1 MTDNTDSLHAFR
13 QQVRQFLAAAVPP
26 DIQAAVRSHALITRE
41 QARRWQEILHRQGW
55 AAPSWPRQYGGTGWS
70 LREQA
75 IFKEEVAASDAP
87 HVENLGIDTI
97 GPTLMRFGTEA
108 QCQRFLPRM
117 LSFEDYWAQ
126 GYSEPDAGSD
136 LASLKT
142 TAARQDNG
150 DWVINGSKIW
160 QSLGHWA
167 NWAIVLARTDL
178 QAARKQEGISVF
190 LVDLTAPGVTVR
202 PIKYIHGAPFH
213 VQIFFDNVRMPA
225 DQLVGEV
232 NQGWNI
238 AKGLLVIERLFVA
251 RVAEC
256 KAGLAALESEM
267 AHRLA
272 GAESP
277 GDPQHTL
284 LRSRLA
290 ALRIRGEALD
300 ACWSPA
306 IAQAEAG
313 GSPALEA
320 SLLKLDGIEL
330 LQDIHLLDMDLRG
343 SQALR
348 FNPEALQGIATT
360 SPAQA
365 DGNAALGFWRYR
377 GSSLAGGSTE
387 VQQGIVAKAVLAQQT
402 ALHRPPMASGSPE
415 LAMMLESLHSWQDKH
430 HAFEQR
436 QKRLQTADSGSETSL
451 AAVLADL
458 ARFGVLAMPL
468 PEQLGGL
475 ERPPSESIR
484 VAGALGAA
492 LMNEPVLW
500 QSALPTQLLLAL
512 PTSPARDALL
522 RPLGE
527 GAMRLSVPLDET
539 NLPAVETT
547 DGKVWTLTGDI
558 PLILGM
564 AEGAGA
570 LVSARES
577 RSGELC
583 IFHLQPDQLRQGG
596 GQGPLERF
604 QLHDGRPAFS
614 LRFTQLQV
622 GSEQLIAQG
631 DEAEQAVCQARCFA
645 MLALCA
651 ESVAASRQALRQTV
665 DYLCVRKQFSR
676 PLSDFQVLQHRV
688 ADLYRQWN
696 KVHHYL
702 DAILARL
709 DGAAPATALADA
721 HKLKHLCGVV
731 GRRMALEVLQLHGAI
746 GFQDETPISHYA
758 KRIFNND
765 VLLGNAE
772 HHLARQI

>member
-1 MTDNTDSLHAFR
+1 MTDNPAPLLDAFR
-13 QQVRQFLAAAVPP
+13 QQVRQFLATAVPP
-26 DIQAAVRSHALITRE
+26 DIQAAVRSHALVSRD
-41 QARRWQEILHRQGW
+41 QACRWQKILHQQGW

-75 IFKEEVAASDAP
+75 IFKEELAASDAP

-97 GPTLMRFGTEA
+97 GPTLMRFGSEA
-108 QCQRFLPRM
+108 QRQHFLPRM

-142 TAARQDNG
+142 TATQQG
-150 DWVINGSKIW
+150 DGSWVVNGSKIW

-167 NWAIVLARTDL
+167 NWALVLARTDT

-213 VQIFFDNVRMPA
+213 VQIFFDEVRVPA
-225 DQLVGEV
+225 DQFVGEV
-232 NQGWNI
+232 NQGWHI

-256 KAGLAALESEM
+256 KAGLAALGSDM
-267 AHRLA
+267 AERLA
-272 GAESP
+272 KTDSP
-277 GDPQHTL
+277 DDPQHTL

-290 ALRIRGEALD
+290 ALRIRGEALE
-300 ACWSPA
+300 ACWAPA

-343 SQALR
+343 CQALR
-348 FNPEALQGIATT
+348 FNPGALQGLAAAST
-360 SPAQA
+360 AQA

-402 ALHRPPMASGSPE
+402 ALHHPPSVSGSSE
-415 LAMMLESLHSWQDKH
+415 LAMVLDSLNGWLARHHS
-430 HAFEQR
+430 FELR
-436 QKRLQTADSGSETSL
+436 QKRMQPGHE
-451 AAVLADL
+451 AALPTVLADL

-468 PEQLGGL
+468 PERLGGL
-475 ERPPSESIR
+475 ERPLSES
-484 VAGALGAA
+484 VHVLGALGEA

-500 QSALPTQLLLAL
+500 QSALPVQLLLAL
-512 PTSPARDALL
+512 PSSPAIDALL
-522 RPLGE
+522 QSLGE
-527 GAMRLSVPLDET
+527 GVTCLSVPLDEA
-539 NLPAVETT
+539 NLPVVETT
-547 DGKVWTLTGDI
+547 DGKVWSLSGQVALTMGAAD
-558 PLILGM
+558 
-564 AEGAGA
+564 GAGA
-570 LVSARES
+570 LVSASES

-583 IFHLQPDQLRQGG
+583 LFHLTADQLIQCAAQG
-596 GQGPLERF
+596 QLDCF

-614 LRFTQLQV
+614 MRFQQLALH
-622 GSEQLIAQG
+622 GGQLIAQG
-631 DEAEQAVCQARCFA
+631 EQAQQAMCQARRFA

-665 DYLCVRKQFSR
+665 DYLCTRQQFSR
-676 PLSDFQVLQHRV
+676 PLFDFQVLQHRV
-688 ADLYRQWN
+688 ADLYRQWT
-696 KVHHYL
+696 KTHHYL
-702 DAILARL
+702 DSVLKQAN
-709 DGAAPATALADA
+709 DAAPDVGLADA
-721 HKLKHLCGVV
+721 RKLKYLCGVV
-731 GRRMALEVLQLHGAI
+731 GRRIALDVLQLHGAI

-765 VLLGNAE
+765 MLLGSSE
-772 HHLARQI
+772 HHLAQQV